1 MNAVAAGPWG
11 QLVRNPPPTEANT
24 PSMLPPIEKGIPLPD
39 ATSQLVGHLLKMEVG
54 DSIFLKDKTTSGL
67 ASLLRKANAKS
78 DAMFVSRSIDGGA
91 RIWRIE

>member
-1 MNAVAAGPWG
+1 MNAVVGPWG
-11 QLVRNPPPTEANT
+11 QLVRNPAPTEIDT
-24 PSMLPPIEKGIPLPD
+24 PSMLPPIEKGISMPG
-39 ATSQLVGHLLKMEVG
+39 ATSHLIDHMLKMEVG

-78 DAMFVSRSIDGGA
+78 DAMFVSRAVEGGA